1 MQQKVMNRKGFLLV
15 VGLMLAAF
23 LVFYLILNSQLNQKR
38 DQENALRVSLT
49 RAVETYKE
57 LENRLSLVDSAEYI
71 VSSARTDYAYMNK
84 NDLRFEYT
92 NPEALY
98 AYTEEEMK
106 ILMDE
111 MAD

>member
-1 MQQKVMNRKGFLLV
+1 MQRTMNRKGFMLILGAMLLV
-15 VGLMLAAF
+15 F
-23 LVFYLILNSQLNQKR
+23 LVLYFVLSSQLSTRR

-49 RAVETYKE
+49 RLEEANKE
-57 LENRLSLVDSAEYI
+57 MNNRLSLVGSEDYI

-84 NDLRFEYT
+84 NDLRFEFT

>member
-1 MQQKVMNRKGFLLV
+1 MQRTMNRKGFLLIAGV
-15 VGLMLAAF
+15 ML
-23 LVFYLILNSQLNQKR
+23 LVFLAFYLVLSNQLGQR
-38 DQENALRVSLT
+38 REQENALRVSLT
-49 RAVETYKE
+49 RLEETNKE
-57 LENRLSLVDSAEYI
+57 LNNRLSLVGTEDYI
-71 VSSARTDYAYMNK
+71 VSSARSDFAYMNK
-84 NDLRFEYT
+84 NDLRFEFS

>member
-1 MQQKVMNRKGFLLV
+1 MQKVMNRKGFILMVAVLLAV
-15 VGLMLAAF
+15 F
-23 LVFYLILNSQLNQKR
+23 LIFYLVLNSQLNQKR

-49 RAVETYKE
+49 RLEETYKE
-57 LENRLSLVDSAEYI
+57 LENRLSLVDSEEYI
-71 VSSARTDYAYMNK
+71 VTSARTDYAYMNK

>member
-1 MQQKVMNRKGFLLV
+1 MQKVMNRKGFLLIL
-15 VGLMLAAF
+15 GIMGILF
-23 LVFYLILNSQLNQKR
+23 LTFYLILNSQLNQRR

-49 RAVETYKE
+49 RLEETNKE
-57 LENRLSLVDSAEYI
+57 LNNRLNLVGTEDYI
-71 VSSARTDYAYMNK
+71 VSSARSDYAYMNK
-84 NDLRFEYT
+84 NDLRFEFE

-98 AYTEEEMK
+98 AYTEEELK

>member
-1 MQQKVMNRKGFLLV
+1 MQKVMNRKGFLLILGIMGV
-15 VGLMLAAF
+15 LF
-23 LVFYLILNSQLNQKR
+23 LTFYLILNSQLNQRR
-38 DQENALRVSLT
+38 DRENALRVSLT
-49 RAVETYKE
+49 RLEETNKE
-57 LENRLSLVDSAEYI
+57 LNNRLNLVGTEDYI

-84 NDLRFEYT
+84 NDLRFEFE

-98 AYTEEEMK
+98 AYTEEELK

>member
-1 MQQKVMNRKGFLLV
+1 MHKTMNRKGFLLII
-15 VGLMLAAF
+15 GGMLAVF
-23 LVFYLILNSQLNQKR
+23 LAFYLILNSQLNQKR
-38 DQENALRVSLT
+38 EQENALRVSLT
-49 RAVETYKE
+49 RLEETNKE
-57 LENRLSLVDSAEYI
+57 LNNRLKLVGTEDYI
-71 VSSARTDYAYMNK
+71 VSSARTDYAYMNR
-84 NDLRFEYT
+84 NDLRFEFT